1 MADWVYPDS
10 FFIMVTVANWVAV
23 ASTICCVYLLVSWAA
38 LPVDKTNRHYLS
50 VCLTFGVLLMT
61 LGFVVPLV
69 TQPNQC
75 YDSIT
80 PHSMSTSKVCGASGS
95 LLILGGWSG
104 VMWAFLRS
112 LSLHLQICWQ
122 VLVGRNFMFF
132 AQAIGWGIPLVG
144 ITVALVFSGVSFR
157 FGPTCH
163 INHKNSLADLWI
175 PLLIVAGA
183 TVILT
188 FATFGCCVKVY
199 LASLYDSSET
209 TDRSSLPAHTSS
221 SIQAVSPR
229 QAYRRVRRVIAL
241 QWRGIALVLIIIADV
256 IFFSVIFVFQ
266 DDIVQSVRIDP
277 QVSEQWVL
285 CLIGAAGDKNAC
297 LDYASSLALNG
308 IWLLFLLGRISML
321 VGWYELFRSMLLR
334 EGGQREF
341 VSVDAIY
348 EDQKNPRSRSYEML
362 SRGSSTVVTPLSPVK
377 FPAPGPSTP
386 DYFGKTARY
395 HTPANSFS
403 SPRPPQQGA
412 HRKLSTDSDGS
423 DIRIRTA

>member
-1 MADWVYPDS
+1 MA
-10 FFIMVTVANWVAV
+10 TVANWVAV

-50 VCLTFGVLLMT
+50 FCLTFGVLLMT

-144 ITVALVFSGVSFR
+144 ITVALIFSGVSFR

-199 LASLYDSSET
+199 LASLYDNSEM
-209 TDRSSLPAHTSS
+209 TDKSSLPVHTSS
-221 SIQAVSPR
+221 IQLVSPR

-256 IFFSVIFVFQ
+256 VFFSVIFVFQ
-266 DDIVQSVRIDP
+266 DDIVQSVRTNP
-277 QVSEQWVL
+277 QVSEAWVL
-285 CLIGAAGDKNAC
+285 CLVGAAGDKHAC
-297 LDYASSLALNG
+297 LDYASSLTLNG

-334 EGGQREF
+334 RGGQREF
-341 VSVDAIY
+341 VSVDAIC
-348 EDQKNPRSRSYEML
+348 EDQENPRSRAYEML

-403 SPRPPQQGA
+403 SPRPPQQGVN
-412 HRKLSTDSDGS
+412 RKLSIDSDGS
-423 DIRIRTA
+423 HVRIRTA